1 MQYVYAP
8 SLAACSQP
16 ASGSLVL
23 CIRYASQ
30 DGLWVVTCDSR
41 GNARE
46 HLPKGAKYS
55 YSWTQF
61 LQYVATGVL
70 VERGFQCMM
79 ASCRRDGQGQNSVDR
94 QGGALIDLQRHDA
107 DAAVP
112 HSSRRYGPC
121 DWSEAPLLMGH
132 LELLYAVPPQLATLV
147 SRLVQLERLKPT
159 EKSLLG
165 TLEPE
170 TLLMLTRTAFLLM
183 PSFSS
188 YFVATDRKSKSCN
201 RRLRHCHRS
210 PLHKQRASPIAS
222 SFFWAEPFVTSA
234 FLSGPGL
241 LRTFAGN

>member
-1 MQYVYAP
+1 MLQYVYAP

-70 VERGFQCMM
+70 VERVFQCMM
-79 ASCRRDGQGQNSVDR
+79 ASSRRDGQGQNSVDR

-107 DAAVP
+107 DAAVL

-170 TLLMLTRTAFLLM
+170 TLLMLTRTASCLCPPSPRISLLLIA
-183 PSFSS
+183 SLSLAIDD
-188 YFVATDRKSKSCN
+188 FVTVIEALFTNKG
-201 RRLRHCHRS
+201 RLRSLAHSFGPSLLS
-210 PLHKQRASPIAS
+210 PPHSL
-222 SFFWAEPFVTSA
+222 VD
-234 FLSGPGL
+234 
-241 LRTFAGN
+241 